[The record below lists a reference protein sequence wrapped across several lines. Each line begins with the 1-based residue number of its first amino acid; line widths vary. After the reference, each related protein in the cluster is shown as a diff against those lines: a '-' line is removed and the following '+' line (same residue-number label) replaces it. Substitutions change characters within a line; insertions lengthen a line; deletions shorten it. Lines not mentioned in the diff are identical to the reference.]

1 MLDWLF
7 GETQS
12 ADDRRTQ
19 ALIDEVR
26 VLRASSFFKSDDEVR
41 VYIEAM
47 LVDAAEAAG
56 VSIGRVVGMPL
67 YKLVVSLLVSEPFLF
82 SSYLAPD
89 TLPFKS
95 ISMADGL
102 AAREH
107 LKRVIAVLQ
116 NETEILASWRFTVI
130 AVLVKL
136 LENFPAA
143 ALADPK
149 IDGTEETYSVLSRTA
164 PLYTMIEDLPT
175 LLHSLIY
182 TVAVRPSLEKDLFQ
196 SLYEQFDDNVYL
208 ASGASKADKH
218 KTTKQM
224 IFPINNT
231 KLSPLEMVVAYMG
244 DTVFANVL
252 MVDVPIP
259 INQSIRFEHTHIL
272 AGTGHGKTQTLQYLI
287 ADDLRR
293 GIEVEAGS
301 VVVLDPHGDLIKTL
315 TRTTFFTENLYGR
328 RTIIIDPSDIEFP
341 IGLNLFDVGFD
352 TALDAKTKE
361 TIQNNT
367 IDFFEYFFSALL
379 GSELTGKQGTLFRYI
394 GILLMH
400 VPKANITTLID
411 LMEHGE
417 KYKPYMAKLSGS
429 AKLFFDNRF
438 FDASFRETKK
448 QISIRLFG
456 VLSSQT
462 LDRMF
467 SVKKSSINFY
477 DALQAGAVILVN
489 TATDFLGQQS
499 SEIFARLII
508 SLVGQALIRR
518 AAIAPE
524 DRTPT
529 YLYIDEAGP
538 LVDDTLVRMLT
549 QVRKYKGAITFSHQ
563 YLDQIPAAIRAGV
576 ISNTAIKIAGGM
588 SQKDAAV
595 LAPEFRTDAEFLLSM
610 KKRNAETE
618 FALYAKNA
626 TDSPLKLHIPLGY
639 LENSERLSDEDYE
652 AMRHFSRLICAADED
667 DESEADMP
675 VVEAMPVEPAAAF
688 ESAVVDDIVADLP
701 PAQSEEIEVASL
713 PAPPEFKRLPDL
725 LSERLFDAIEDL
737 PELPRKAVRD
747 ETADA
752 PARPVEVVAAP
763 VLRKEGGGGVKHQYL
778 QHLVKE
784 LGEQSG
790 WRVTLEETVLEGTG
804 RIDVVARRGDDRILV
819 EASVTTTREHEY
831 ANIKKCLEFG
841 NTFGGVG
848 NTHVLLIA
856 TPARHLTSMKRYIE
870 PLLTSP
876 EKGIVRFMSPG
887 ELPAFFDALAVHT
900 PAAPSIVKGY
910 KVRSKVVAS
919 SPDEAIARRRAVAH
933 VVANSEAFAA
943 PVPL

>member
-1 MLDWLF
+1 MFNWLF

-12 ADDRRTQ
+12 ADERRTQ

-26 VLRASSFFKSDDEVR
+26 VLRASSFFKSDDDAPA
-41 VYIEAM
+41 YIEAM

-56 VSIGRVVGMPL
+56 VSIGRVVGLPL
-67 YKLVVSLLVSEPFLF
+67 YKLVLNLLLSEPFLY
-82 SSYLAPD
+82 SVYLEPD
-89 TLPFKS
+89 TPPFKS
-95 ISMADGL
+95 ISLADGME
-102 AAREH
+102 ARKH
-107 LKRVIAVLQ
+107 LSRVIAVLK
-116 NETEILASWRFTVI
+116 NEKEILASWRFTVV

-149 IDGTEETYSVLSRTA
+149 IDGTEETYSVLSGTA

-182 TVAVRPSLEKDLFQ
+182 TVAVRPPLEKDLFQ
-196 SLYEQFDDNVYL
+196 TLYEQFDDNVYL
-208 ASGASKADKH
+208 ASGVSKADKH
-218 KTTKQM
+218 KTTKQTV
-224 IFPINNT
+224 FPINNT
-231 KLSPLEMVVAYMG
+231 KLSPFEMVAAYMG
-244 DTVFANVL
+244 DTAFVDVL
-252 MVDVPIP
+252 TVDVPIP
-259 INQSIRFEHTHIL
+259 ISQSIRFEHTHIL

-293 GIEVEAGS
+293 GCEVELGS

-315 TRTTFFTENLYGR
+315 TRTTFFTESLYGR

-341 IGLNLFDVGFD
+341 IGLNLFDVRFD
-352 TALDAKTKE
+352 TALDPKTKE

-400 VPKANITTLID
+400 VPNANITTLID

-417 KYKPYMAKLSGS
+417 RYKPYMAKLSGS
-429 AKLFFDNRF
+429 AKLFFDSRF
-438 FDASFRETKK
+438 FDPSFRETKK

-518 AAIAPE
+518 AAIEPQ

-576 ISNTAIKIAGGM
+576 ISNTAIKIAGGI
-588 SQKDAAV
+588 SQKDAAA
-595 LAPEFRTDAEFLLSM
+595 LAPEFRTDADFLLSM
-610 KKRNAETE
+610 KKRSTETE

-652 AMRHFSRLICAADED
+652 AMRHFSRLICAADDED
-667 DESEADMP
+667 TDGVAAPDLPAIEATAVDPAVVPKP
-675 VVEAMPVEPAAAF
+675 VVAK
-688 ESAVVDDIVADLP
+688 DIDAGVP
-701 PAQSEEIEVASL
+701 PAHVEKTE
-713 PAPPEFKRLPDL
+713 PAPPEPKPLPEPLPDP
-725 LSERLFDAIEDL
+725 IEGL
-737 PELPRKAVRD
+737 PELPRKVIPSEVMD
-747 ETADA
+747 V
-752 PARPVEVVAAP
+752 PARPIEVVAAP
-763 VLRKEGGGGVKHQYL
+763 ALRKEGGGGVKHQYL
-778 QHLVKE
+778 QRLVKE

-790 WRVTLEETVLEGTG
+790 WRVTLEETVLEGSG

-819 EASVTTTREHEY
+819 EVSVTTTREHEY

-841 NTFGGVG
+841 G
-848 NTHVLLIA
+848 THVLLVA
-856 TPARHLTSMKRYIE
+856 TPARHLTSMKRHIE
-870 PLLTSP
+870 PLLTST
-876 EKGIVRFMSPG
+876 EKGIVRFMSPE
-887 ELPAFFDALAVHT
+887 ELPTFFDALAVHT

-919 SPDEAIARRRAVAH
+919 SPDEAIARRRAVAQIIAH
-933 VVANSEAFAA
+933 SE
-943 PVPL
+943 VHLS

>member
-26 VLRASSFFKSDDEVR
+26 VLRATSFFKSDDQAR
-41 VYIEAM
+41 AYIEAM
-47 LVDAAEAAG
+47 LVDAAEAVG
-56 VSIGRVVGMPL
+56 VSIGRVVGLPL
-67 YKLVVSLLVSEPFLF
+67 FKLVFSLLVREPFLHRL
-82 SSYLAPD
+82 YLDPD
-89 TLPFKS
+89 TPPFKS
-95 ISMADGL
+95 ISLADGL
-102 AAREH
+102 AARQH
-107 LKRVIAVLQ
+107 LTRVIAVLK
-116 NETEILASWRFTVI
+116 NEVEILASWRFTVV

-143 ALADPK
+143 ALADPR
-149 IDGTEETYSVLSRTA
+149 IDGTEETYSVLSGTA

-182 TVAVRPSLEKDLFQ
+182 TIAVRPPLEKDLFQ
-196 SLYEQFDDNVYL
+196 TLYEQFDDNVFL
-208 ASGASKADKH
+208 ASGVPKADKH
-218 KTTKQM
+218 KTTKQAV
-224 IFPINNT
+224 FPIHNT
-231 KLSPLEMVVAYMG
+231 KLSPLEMVAAYMG
-244 DTVFANVL
+244 DTAFADVL

-259 INQSIRFEHTHIL
+259 ISQSIRFEHTHIL

-293 GIEVEAGS
+293 GIEIEAGS

-352 TALDAKTKE
+352 TALDPKTKE

-429 AKLFFDNRF
+429 AKLFFDSRF
-438 FDASFRETKK
+438 FDPSFRETKK

-518 AAIAPE
+518 AAIEPQN
-524 DRTPT
+524 RTPT

-576 ISNTAIKIAGGM
+576 ISNTAIKIAGGI
-588 SQKDAAV
+588 SQKDAAT
-595 LAPEFRTDAEFLLSM
+595 LAPEFRTDADFLLSV
-610 KKRNAETE
+610 KKRSAETE

-626 TDSPLKLHIPLGY
+626 TATPLKLHIPLGY

-652 AMRHFSRLICAADED
+652 AMRHFSRLICSVDED
-667 DESEADMP
+667 VDEVVVDTAAIEP
-675 VVEAMPVEPAAAF
+675 VAVS
-688 ESAVVDDIVADLP
+688 ESAVVEDTAADLP
-701 PAQSEEIEVASL
+701 PVQSEEIEAAPL
-713 PAPPEFKRLPDL
+713 PALPEPKLLPEHLPDAM
-725 LSERLFDAIEDL
+725 EGL
-737 PELPRKAVRD
+737 PELPRKAAPASNTV
-747 ETADA
+747 DA
-752 PARPVEVVAAP
+752 PAHAVEVVAAP
-763 VLRKEGGGGVKHQYL
+763 MLRKEGGGGVKHQYL
-778 QHLVKE
+778 QRLVKE

-804 RIDVVARRGDDRILV
+804 RIDVVARRGDDCILV
-819 EASVTTTREHEY
+819 EVSVTTTREHEY

-841 NTFGGVG
+841 STLGAAG

-870 PLLTSP
+870 PLLTAS
-876 EKGIVRFMSPG
+876 EKGIVRFMSPD
-887 ELPAFFDALAVHT
+887 ELPTFFDALAVHT

-933 VVANSEAFAA
+933 VIANSEAFAA
-943 PVPL
+943 P

>member
-7 GETQS
+7 GESQS

-26 VLRASSFFKSDDEVR
+26 VLRASSFFKSDDDVPA
-41 VYIEAM
+41 YIEAM
-47 LVDAAEAAG
+47 LVDAAESAG
-56 VSIGRVVGMPL
+56 VSIGRVVGLPL
-67 YKLVVSLLVSEPFLF
+67 YKLVLNLLLSEPFLY
-82 SSYLAPD
+82 SVYLEPD
-89 TLPFKS
+89 TPPFKS
-95 ISMADGL
+95 ISLADGL
-102 AAREH
+102 AARKH
-107 LKRVIAVLQ
+107 LSRVIAVLQ
-116 NETEILASWRFTVI
+116 NEKEILASWRFTVI
-130 AVLVKL
+130 AILVKL

-149 IDGTEETYSVLSRTA
+149 IDGTEETYSVLSGTA

-182 TVAVRPSLEKDLFQ
+182 TVAVRPPLEKDLFQ
-196 SLYEQFDDNVYL
+196 TLYEQFDDNVYL
-208 ASGASKADKH
+208 ASGVSKADKH
-218 KTTKQM
+218 KTTKQTV
-224 IFPINNT
+224 FPINNT
-231 KLSPLEMVVAYMG
+231 KLSPFELVAAYMG
-244 DTVFANVL
+244 ETDFIDVL

-259 INQSIRFEHTHIL
+259 ISQSIRFEHTHIL

-293 GIEVEAGS
+293 GVEVEAGS

-352 TALDAKTKE
+352 TALDPKTKE

-400 VPKANITTLID
+400 VPNANITTLID
-411 LMEHGE
+411 LMERGE

-429 AKLFFDNRF
+429 AKLFFDSRF
-438 FDASFRETKK
+438 FDPSFRETKK

-518 AAIAPE
+518 AAIEPN

-576 ISNTAIKIAGGM
+576 ISNTAIKIAGGI
-588 SQKDAAV
+588 SQKDAAA
-595 LAPEFRTDAEFLLSM
+595 LAPEFRTDADFLLSM
-610 KKRNAETE
+610 KKRSTETE

-626 TDSPLKLHIPLGY
+626 TDTPLKLHIPLGY
-639 LENSERLSDEDYE
+639 LENSERLSDEDFD
-652 AMRHFSRLICAADED
+652 AMRDFSRLICVPDDDTDEVAEVD
-667 DESEADMP
+667 VPEIETTA
-675 VVEAMPVEPAAAF
+675 VEPAAAP
-688 ESAVVDDIVADLP
+688 ARVVAKDIDADAP
-701 PAQSEEIEVASL
+701 PKRIEKIELDPL
-713 PAPPEFKRLPDL
+713 PASPEPQLLPEPLPDP
-725 LSERLFDAIEDL
+725 IEGL
-737 PELPRKAVRD
+737 PELPRKAIPSEVMD
-747 ETADA
+747 V
-752 PARPVEVVAAP
+752 PALPVEVVAAP

-778 QHLVKE
+778 QRLVKE

-819 EASVTTTREHEY
+819 EVSVTTTREHEY

-841 NTFGGVG
+841 G
-848 NTHVLLIA
+848 THVLLVA
-856 TPARHLTSMKRYIE
+856 TPARHLTSMKRHIE
-870 PLLTSP
+870 PLLTST
-876 EKGIVRFMSPG
+876 EKGIVQFMSPE
-887 ELPAFFDALAVHT
+887 ELPTFFDALAVHT
-900 PAAPSIVKGY
+900 PTAPSIVKGY

-933 VVANSEAFAA
+933 VIANSEAFAA
-943 PVPL
+943 PATA

>member
-1 MLDWLF
+1 MLDWLL

-26 VLRASSFFKSDDEVR
+26 VLRASSFFKSDDDAPA
-41 VYIEAM
+41 YIESM
-47 LVDAAEAAG
+47 LVDAAEAVG
-56 VSIGRVVGMPL
+56 VSIGRVVGRPL
-67 YKLVVSLLVSEPFLF
+67 YKLVLNLLLSEPFLF
-82 SSYLAPD
+82 SAYLEPD
-89 TLPFKS
+89 TPPFKS
-95 ISMADGL
+95 ISLADGL
-102 AAREH
+102 AARKH
-107 LKRVIAVLQ
+107 LTRVIAVLK
-116 NETEILASWRFTVI
+116 NEAEILASWRFTVV

-149 IDGTEETYSVLSRTA
+149 IDGTEETYSVLSGTA

-182 TVAVRPSLEKDLFQ
+182 TAAVRPPLEKDLFQ
-196 SLYEQFDDNVYL
+196 TLYEQFDDNVYL
-208 ASGASKADKH
+208 ASGVSKADKH
-218 KTTKQM
+218 KTTKPTT
-224 IFPINNT
+224 FPINNT
-231 KLSPLEMVVAYMG
+231 KLSPFEMVAAYMG
-244 DTVFANVL
+244 DTAFVDVL

-259 INQSIRFEHTHIL
+259 ISQSIRFEHTHIL

-293 GIEVEAGS
+293 GVEVEAGS

-352 TALDAKTKE
+352 TALDPKTKE

-400 VPKANITTLID
+400 VPNANITTLID
-411 LMEHGE
+411 LMERGE

-429 AKLFFDNRF
+429 AKLFFDSRF
-438 FDASFRETKK
+438 FDPSFRETKK

-518 AAIAPE
+518 AAIEPQN
-524 DRTPT
+524 RTPT

-576 ISNTAIKIAGGM
+576 ISNTAIKIAGGI
-588 SQKDAAV
+588 SQKDAAT
-595 LAPEFRTDAEFLLSM
+595 LAPEFRTDTDFLLSM
-610 KKRNAETE
+610 KKRSTETE

-626 TDSPLKLHIPLGY
+626 TDTPLKLHIPLGY

-652 AMRHFSRLICAADED
+652 AMRHFSRLICEADDED
-667 DESEADMP
+667 TDEVVAEATI
-675 VVEAMPVEPAAAF
+675 VEPAAASEPVVTKNVDADVPPPRAEKTEASQPPVPAAV
-688 ESAVVDDIVADLP
+688 ESVPLP
-701 PAQSEEIEVASL
+701 
-713 PAPPEFKRLPDL
+713 
-725 LSERLFDAIEDL
+725 DAIEGL
-737 PELPRKAVRD
+737 PELPRKVIPSEVVD
-747 ETADA
+747 S
-752 PARPVEVVAAP
+752 PARSVEVVAAP
-763 VLRKEGGGGVKHQYL
+763 ALRKEGGGGVKHQYL
-778 QHLVKE
+778 QRLVKE

-819 EASVTTTREHEY
+819 EVSVTTTREHEY

-841 NTFGGVG
+841 G
-848 NTHVLLIA
+848 THVLLVA
-856 TPARHLTSMKRYIE
+856 TPARHLTSMKRHIE
-870 PLLTSP
+870 PLLTST
-876 EKGIVRFMSPG
+876 EKGIVRFMSPD
-887 ELPAFFDALAVHT
+887 ELPTFFDALAVHT
-900 PAAPSIVKGY
+900 PAAPSIVMGY
-910 KVRSKVVAS
+910 KVRSKVLAS
-919 SPDEAIARRRAVAH
+919 SPDEAIARRRAVAQ
-933 VVANSEAFAA
+933 VLANSSI
-943 PVPL
+943 

>member
-1 MLDWLF
+1 MWFF
-7 GETQS
+7 GSGQS
-12 ADDRRTQ
+12 PDDRRTQ

-26 VLRASSFFKSDDEVR
+26 QLRRRSFFQSDDAAGAYAQE
-41 VYIEAM
+41 M
-47 LVDAAEAAG
+47 LVDAAERAG
-56 VSIGRVVGMPL
+56 VSIGRILTP
-67 YKLVVSLLVSEPFLF
+67 SLFRLTTRLLLSEPFFHNLYMAAD
-82 SSYLAPD
+82 SP
-89 TLPFKS
+89 PFQSVS
-95 ISMADGL
+95 IADGI
-102 AAREH
+102 AARAH
-107 LKRVIAVLQ
+107 LTRIKTVLQ
-116 NETEILASWRFTVI
+116 NEPAALASWRSTMVAI
-130 AVLVKL
+130 LARL
-136 LENFPAA
+136 LEAVPAS
-143 ALADPK
+143 ALADPN
-149 IDGTEETYSVLSRTA
+149 IDGTEETYSVLSGTA
-164 PLYTMIEDLPT
+164 PLYTLVEDLPT
-175 LLHSLIY
+175 LLHSVIY
-182 TVAVRPSLEKDLFQ
+182 TFAVRPPAEKDLFTD
-196 SLYEQFDDNVYL
+196 LLAQFETNVAL
-208 ASGASKADKH
+208 ASGIPNLER
-218 KTTKQM
+218 KTSTKQPVW
-224 IFPINNT
+224 PIDNT
-231 KLSPLEMVVAYMG
+231 KLSPFDMVAAYMG
-244 DTVFANVL
+244 ETDFADVL
-252 MVDVPIP
+252 LVDVPIP
-259 INQSIRFEHTHIL
+259 ISQSIRFEHTHIL

-293 GIEVEAGS
+293 GCEVETGS

-315 TRTTFFTENLYGR
+315 TRTTLFAPHLYGR

-429 AKLFFDNRF
+429 AKLFFESRF
-438 FDASFRETKK
+438 FDPSFRETKK

-477 DALQAGAVILVN
+477 DLLQEGAVILVN

-518 AAIAPE
+518 AAIEPN

-576 ISNTAIKIAGGM
+576 ISNTAIKIAGGI
-588 SQKDAAV
+588 SQKDAAT
-595 LAPEFRTDAEFLLSM
+595 LAPEFRTDADFLLST
-610 KKRNAETE
+610 KKTSTETE

-626 TDSPLKLHIPLGY
+626 TATPLKLHIPLGY
-639 LENSERLSDEDYE
+639 LENSERLSDEDFE
-652 AMRHFSRLICAADED
+652 AMRDFSRLICAAEAED
-667 DESEADMP
+667 TPEADVP
-675 VVEAMPVEPAAAF
+675 TVDAAVVEPAVVA
-688 ESAVVDDIVADLP
+688 ESTVVDDAVADLP
-701 PAQSEEIEVASL
+701 LAQSEATKTVPL
-713 PAPPEFKRLPDL
+713 PAPPAEVLPEPL
-725 LSERLFDAIEDL
+725 PDAIEGL
-737 PELPRKAVRD
+737 PELPRKVAQSEV
-747 ETADA
+747 ADT
-752 PARPVEVVAAP
+752 PVRPVEVVAAP
-763 VLRKEGGGGVKHQYL
+763 ALRKEGGGGVKHQYL
-778 QHLVKE
+778 QRLVKE

-804 RIDVVARRGDDRILV
+804 RIDVVARRGDDCILV
-819 EASVTTTREHEY
+819 EVSVTTTREHEY

-841 NTFGGVG
+841 HTLGGAG
-848 NTHVLLIA
+848 NIHVLLIA
-856 TPARHLTSMKRYIE
+856 TPARHLTSMKRHID
-870 PLLTSP
+870 PLLTAS
-876 EKGIVRFMSPG
+876 EKAIVRFMSPE
-887 ELPAFFDALAVHT
+887 ELPTFFDALAVHT

-933 VVANSEAFAA
+933 VLANSEAFAA
-943 PVPL
+943 P

>member
-7 GETQS
+7 GEAQS

-26 VLRASSFFKSDDEVR
+26 VLRATSFFKSDDQAR
-41 VYIEAM
+41 AYIEAM
-47 LVDAAEAAG
+47 LVDAAEAVG
-56 VSIGRVVGMPL
+56 VSIGRVVGVPL
-67 YKLVVSLLVSEPFLF
+67 FQLVFSLLVREPFLYRL
-82 SSYLAPD
+82 YLEPD
-89 TLPFKS
+89 TPPFKS
-95 ISMADGL
+95 ISLADGL
-102 AAREH
+102 VARQH
-107 LKRVIAVLQ
+107 LTRVIAVLK
-116 NETEILASWRFTVI
+116 NEAEILASWRFTVV

-143 ALADPK
+143 ALADPR
-149 IDGTEETYSVLSRTA
+149 IDGTEETYSVLSGTA

-182 TVAVRPSLEKDLFQ
+182 TVAVRPPLEKDLFQ

-208 ASGASKADKH
+208 ASGVSKADKH
-218 KTTKQM
+218 KTTKPT

-231 KLSPLEMVVAYMG
+231 KLSPLEMVAAYMG
-244 DTVFANVL
+244 DTAFADVL

-259 INQSIRFEHTHIL
+259 ISQSIRFEHTHIL

-293 GIEVEAGS
+293 GCEVEAGS

-352 TALDAKTKE
+352 TALDPKTKE

-417 KYKPYMAKLSGS
+417 RYKPYMAKLSGS
-429 AKLFFDNRF
+429 AKLFFDSRF
-438 FDASFRETKK
+438 FDPSFRETKK

-518 AAIAPE
+518 AAIEPN

-576 ISNTAIKIAGGM
+576 ISNTAIKIAGGI
-588 SQKDAAV
+588 SQKDAAA
-595 LAPEFRTDAEFLLSM
+595 LAPEFRTDADFLLSM
-610 KKRNAETE
+610 KKRSTETE

-626 TDSPLKLHIPLGY
+626 TDTPLKLHIPLGY

-652 AMRHFSRLICAADED
+652 AMRDFSRLICAPDDDDTDEVAEAATD
-667 DESEADMP
+667 LPAIESTAI
-675 VVEAMPVEPAAAF
+675 EPAAAP
-688 ESAVVDDIVADLP
+688 ARVVTDDAAADLP
-701 PAQSEEIEVASL
+701 PVQSKETAATSL
-713 PAPPEFKRLPDL
+713 PAPPEPQFLPEP
-725 LSERLFDAIEDL
+725 LSDTIEGL
-737 PELPRKAVRD
+737 PELPRKVIPSEATD
-747 ETADA
+747 T

-763 VLRKEGGGGVKHQYL
+763 ALRKEGGGGVKHQYL
-778 QHLVKE
+778 QRLVKE

-819 EASVTTTREHEY
+819 EVSVTTTREHEY

-841 NTFGGVG
+841 G
-848 NTHVLLIA
+848 THVLLVA
-856 TPARHLTSMKRYIE
+856 TPARHLTSMKRHIE
-870 PLLTSP
+870 PLLTSS
-876 EKGIVRFMSPG
+876 EKELVRFMSPE
-887 ELPAFFDALAVHT
+887 ELPTFFDALAVHT

-919 SPDEAIARRRAVAH
+919 TPDEAIARRRAVAH
-933 VVANSEAFAA
+933 VIANSEAFAA
-943 PVPL
+943 PV

>member
-26 VLRASSFFKSDDEVR
+26 VLRATSFFKSDDR
-41 VYIEAM
+41 ARAYIEVM
-47 LVDAAEAAG
+47 LVDAAEAVS
-56 VSIGRVVGMPL
+56 VSIGRVVGLPL
-67 YKLVVSLLVSEPFLF
+67 FNLVFSLLVREPFLYRL
-82 SSYLAPD
+82 YLEPDAP
-89 TLPFKS
+89 PFKS
-95 ISMADGL
+95 ISLADGL
-102 AAREH
+102 AARQH
-107 LKRVIAVLQ
+107 LKSVIAVLK
-116 NETEILASWRFTVI
+116 NETEILASWRFTVVAI
-130 AVLVKL
+130 LVKL

-143 ALADPK
+143 ALADPR
-149 IDGTEETYSVLSRTA
+149 IDGTEETYSVLSGTA
-164 PLYTMIEDLPT
+164 SLYTMIEDLPT

-182 TVAVRPSLEKDLFQ
+182 TVAVRPPLEKDLFQ
-196 SLYEQFDDNVYL
+196 TLYEQFDDNVCL
-208 ASGASKADKH
+208 ASGVSKADKH
-218 KTTKQM
+218 KTTKPT

-231 KLSPLEMVVAYMG
+231 KLSPLEMVAAYMG
-244 DTVFANVL
+244 DTAFADVL

-259 INQSIRFEHTHIL
+259 ISQSIRFEHTHIL

-352 TALDAKTKE
+352 TALDPKTKE

-400 VPKANITTLID
+400 VPNANITTLID

-417 KYKPYMAKLSGS
+417 RYKPYMAKLSGS
-429 AKLFFDNRF
+429 AKLFFDSRF
-438 FDASFRETKK
+438 FDPSFRETKK
-448 QISIRLFG
+448 QVSIRLFG

-518 AAIAPE
+518 AAIEPN

-588 SQKDAAV
+588 SQKDAAT
-595 LAPEFRTDAEFLLSM
+595 LAPEFRTDADFLLSM
-610 KKRNAETE
+610 KKRSLETE

-652 AMRHFSRLICAADED
+652 AMRDFSRLICAADDEATD
-667 DESEADMP
+667 D
-675 VVEAMPVEPAAAF
+675 VVVGAAAI
-688 ESAVVDDIVADLP
+688 ESVVVSDSVRADDVEMLP
-701 PAQSEEIEVASL
+701 TRAEKTEPVPL
-713 PAPPEFKRLPDL
+713 PTPPEPQLLPEPL
-725 LSERLFDAIEDL
+725 PEPLSDAIDGL
-737 PELPRKAVRD
+737 PELPRKAIPSEVTD
-747 ETADA
+747 V

-778 QHLVKE
+778 QRLVKE

-819 EASVTTTREHEY
+819 EVSVTTTREHEY

-841 NTFGGVG
+841 G
-848 NTHVLLIA
+848 THVLLVA
-856 TPARHLTSMKRYIE
+856 TPARHLTSMKRHIE
-870 PLLTSP
+870 PLLTSS
-876 EKGIVRFMSPG
+876 EKELVRFMSPE
-887 ELPAFFDALAVHT
+887 ELPTFFDALAIHT

-933 VVANSEAFAA
+933 VIANSEAFAA
-943 PVPL
+943 P

>member
-1 MLDWLF
+1 MLTWLF
-7 GETQS
+7 GSAQS
-12 ADDRRTQ
+12 SDDRRTQ

-26 VLRASSFFKSDDEVR
+26 LLRSRSFFQSDDDASTYAQE
-41 VYIEAM
+41 M
-47 LVDAAEAAG
+47 LVDAAERAG
-56 VSIGRVVGMPL
+56 VSIGRILTPSL
-67 YKLVVSLLVSEPFLF
+67 YRFTVRLLLREPFLF
-82 SSYLAPD
+82 NLYMAADSP
-89 TLPFKS
+89 PFKS
-95 ISMADGL
+95 ISMADGI
-102 AAREH
+102 AARAH
-107 LKRVIAVLQ
+107 LTRIKTVLQ
-116 NETEILASWRFTVI
+116 NEREILASWRSSVI
-130 AVLVKL
+130 AVLVRL
-136 LENFPAA
+136 LESVPAA

-149 IDGTEETYSVLSRTA
+149 LDGTEETYSVLSGTA
-164 PLYTMIEDLPT
+164 PLYTLIEDLPT
-175 LLHSLIY
+175 LLHTVIY
-182 TVAVRPSLEKDLFQ
+182 TFSVRPALEKDLYADLLAQFETNVALATNIPNFQ
-196 SLYEQFDDNVYL
+196 R
-208 ASGASKADKH
+208 
-218 KTTKQM
+218 KTSTKQPV
-224 IFPINNT
+224 FPIDNT
-231 KLSPLEMVVAYMG
+231 KLSPIEMVTAYMG
-244 DTVFANVL
+244 DTDFADIL

-259 INQSIRFEHTHIL
+259 ISQSIRFEHTHIL

-293 GIEVEAGS
+293 GVEVEVGS

-352 TALDAKTKE
+352 TALDPKTKE

-400 VPKANITTLID
+400 VPNANITTLID

-429 AKLFFDNRF
+429 AKLFFDSRF
-438 FDASFRETKK
+438 FDPSFRETKK
-448 QISIRLFG
+448 QISNRLFG

-518 AAIAPE
+518 AAIEPQ

-576 ISNTAIKIAGGM
+576 MSNTAIKIAGGI
-588 SQKDAAV
+588 SQKDAAT
-595 LAPEFRTDAEFLLSM
+595 LAPEFRTDADFLLSM
-610 KKRNAETE
+610 KKRSTETE

-626 TDSPLKLHIPLGY
+626 TDTPLKLHIPLGY

-652 AMRHFSRLICAADED
+652 AMRDFSRLICGPDDDDTDEIAN
-667 DESEADMP
+667 EVTEAETATPAIEATAIEP
-675 VVEAMPVEPAAAF
+675 VATP
-688 ESAVVDDIVADLP
+688 
-701 PAQSEEIEVASL
+701 EV
-713 PAPPEFKRLPDL
+713 LPD
-725 LSERLFDAIEDL
+725 SIEGL
-737 PELPRKAVRD
+737 PELPRKTVRSD
-747 ETADA
+747 TADA

-763 VLRKEGGGGVKHQYL
+763 ALRKEGGGGVKHQYL
-778 QHLVKE
+778 QRLVKE

-819 EASVTTTREHEY
+819 EVSVTTTREHEF

-841 NTFGGVG
+841 G
-848 NTHVLLIA
+848 THVLLVA
-856 TPARHLTSMKRYIE
+856 TPARHLTSLKRHIE
-870 PLLTSP
+870 PLLTST
-876 EKGIVRFMSPG
+876 EKEIVRFMSPE
-887 ELPAFFDALAVHT
+887 ELPTFFDALAVHT
-900 PAAPSIVKGY
+900 PAAPSMVMGY
-910 KVRSKVVAS
+910 KVRSKVLAS
-919 SPDEAIARRRAVAH
+919 SPDEAIARRRAVAQII
-933 VVANSEAFAA
+933 ANSDAFAA
-943 PVPL
+943 PT

>member
-7 GETQS
+7 GASQS

-26 VLRASSFFKSDDEVR
+26 VLRASSFFRSDDDAPA
-41 VYIEAM
+41 YIESM

-56 VSIGRVVGMPL
+56 VSIGRVVGRPL
-67 YKLVVSLLVSEPFLF
+67 YKLVLNLLLSEPFLF
-82 SSYLAPD
+82 SAYLEPNAP
-89 TLPFKS
+89 PFKS
-95 ISMADGL
+95 ISLADGL
-102 AAREH
+102 AARKH
-107 LKRVIAVLQ
+107 LTRVIAVLK
-116 NETEILASWRFTVI
+116 NEQEILASWRFTVV

-149 IDGTEETYSVLSRTA
+149 IDGTEETYSVLSGTA

-182 TVAVRPSLEKDLFQ
+182 TVAVRPPLEKDVFQ
-196 SLYEQFDDNVYL
+196 TLYEQFDDNVYL
-208 ASGASKADKH
+208 ASGVSKADKH
-218 KTTKQM
+218 KTTKPT

-231 KLSPLEMVVAYMG
+231 KLSPLEMVAAYMG
-244 DTVFANVL
+244 DTAFVDVL

-259 INQSIRFEHTHIL
+259 ISQSIRFEHTHIL

-293 GIEVEAGS
+293 GCEVEAGS

-352 TALDAKTKE
+352 TALDPKTKE

-400 VPKANITTLID
+400 VPNANITTLID

-429 AKLFFDNRF
+429 AKLFFDSRF
-438 FDASFRETKK
+438 FDPSFRETKK

-518 AAIAPE
+518 AAIEPQ

-576 ISNTAIKIAGGM
+576 ISNTAIKIAGGI
-588 SQKDAAV
+588 SQKDAAT
-595 LAPEFRTDAEFLLSM
+595 LAPEFRTDADFLLSM
-610 KKRNAETE
+610 KKRSTETE

-626 TDSPLKLHIPLGY
+626 TDTPLKLHIPLGY

-652 AMRHFSRLICAADED
+652 AMRHFSRLICAHDDDDTDEVAN
-667 DESEADMP
+667 EVTEAETAAP
-675 VVEAMPVEPAAAF
+675 AIEATAIEPAAT
-688 ESAVVDDIVADLP
+688 P
-701 PAQSEEIEVASL
+701 EV
-713 PAPPEFKRLPDL
+713 LPD
-725 LSERLFDAIEDL
+725 SIEGL
-737 PELPRKAVRD
+737 PELPRKAVPS
-747 ETADA
+747 EATDA

-763 VLRKEGGGGVKHQYL
+763 ALRKEGGGGVKHQYL
-778 QHLVKE
+778 QRLVKE

-819 EASVTTTREHEY
+819 EVSVTTTREHEY

-841 NTFGGVG
+841 G
-848 NTHVLLIA
+848 THVLLIA
-856 TPARHLTSMKRYIE
+856 TPARHLTSMKRHIE
-870 PLLTSP
+870 PLLTST
-876 EKGIVRFMSPG
+876 EKGIVRFMSPE
-887 ELPAFFDALAVHT
+887 ELPTFFDALAVHT

-919 SPDEAIARRRAVAH
+919 SPDEAIARRRAVAQI
-933 VVANSEAFAA
+933 VANSEAFAA
-943 PVPL
+943 PL